1 MQCLFG
7 GSGRLVP
14 TNYKGKVQ
22 DDDESLPLAK
32 FPTCGW
38 SADSYINWLTQNAVN
53 LPVQMLGNLLGS
65 GQNILA
71 SNAPQKEPTS
81 ILGKQQ
87 QAYSNDLSTITNI
100 GNIVTNV
107 ASTLGQFYSASL
119 MPNIGSSQNTGD
131 VNYSA
136 KRNTF
141 TFRKM
146 RAKKEY
152 LEAIDDFFTMY
163 GYKVN
168 LVKKPNIT
176 GRQNWNYVKTIG
188 CNLTGDIP
196 QMDLQ
201 EIKNMFDDGVTFW
214 HNSSTFLDYSAN
226 NNII

>member
-1 MQCLFG
+1 
-7 GSGRLVP
+7 GS
-14 TNYKGKVQ
+14 
-22 DDDESLPLAK
+22 S
-32 FPTCGW
+32 
-38 SADSYINWLTQNAVN
+38 
-53 LPVQMLGNLLGS
+53 
-65 GQNILA
+65 QNIIQ
-71 SNAPQKEPTS
+71 SSENPK
-81 ILGKQQ
+81 
-87 QAYSNDLSTITNI
+87 TITGNASQAGNMVGTV

-152 LEAIDDFFTMY
+152 IMENIERSKNTRDVKYSAKRNIFTFRKMRAKKEYLEAIDEFFSMY

-188 CNLTGDIP
+188 CNLTGNIP
-196 QMDLQ
+196 QM
-201 EIKNMFDDGVTFW
+201 
-214 HNSSTFLDYSAN
+214 
-226 NNII
+226 

>member
-1 MQCLFG
+1 MQCQFG
-7 GSGRLVP
+7 GSCRLVP
-14 TNYKGKVQ
+14 TNYKGKSQ

-53 LPVQMLGNLLGS
+53 LPTQILGS
-65 GQNILA
+65 VLGSSQNIIQ
-71 SNAPQKEPTS
+71 SSENPK
-81 ILGKQQ
+81 
-87 QAYSNDLSTITNI
+87 TITGNASQAGNI
-100 GNIVTNV
+100 VGTVGNIVTNV

-119 MPNIGSSQNTGD
+119 MPNIGSSQNLGD
-131 VNYSA
+131 VNYSS

-152 LEAIDDFFTMY
+152 LESIDDFFTMY

-188 CNLTGDIP
+188 CNLTGNIP

-214 HNSSTFLDYSAN
+214 HNSSTFLDYSSS
-226 NNII
+226 NNIV

>member
-1 MQCLFG
+1 MLCQFG
-7 GSGRLVP
+7 GSCRLVP
-14 TNYKGKVQ
+14 TNYKGKTQ
-22 DDDESLPLAK
+22 DDDEALALAK

-38 SADSYINWLTQNAVN
+38 SADSYTNWLTQNAIN
-53 LPVQMLGNLLGS
+53 LPTQILGS
-65 GQNILA
+65 VLGSSQNIIQSSENPKTITGNPSSA
-71 SNAPQKEPTS
+71 SNIVGTV
-81 ILGKQQ
+81 
-87 QAYSNDLSTITNI
+87 

-119 MPNIGSSQNTGD
+119 MPNIGSSQNLGD

-152 LEAIDDFFTMY
+152 LEAIDDFFSMY

-176 GRQNWNYVKTIG
+176 GRQNWNYIKTIG
-188 CNLTGDIP
+188 CNLTGNIP
-196 QMDLQ
+196 QTDLQ

-214 HNSSTFLDYSAN
+214 HNSSTFLDYSSSN
-226 NNII
+226 NVV